1 MNKSY
6 RYTNPHYTSIT
17 YTVGSGDGKVTLTE
31 FLNDLHSVQLDC
43 IDEAVDKSDLSDAKA
58 VIQWIK
64 EKL

>member
-1 MNKSY
+1 MNYNQWNTQPY
-6 RYTNPHYTSIT
+6 RRIT
-17 YTVGSGDGKVTLTE
+17 YRVNNRVIIDE
-31 FLNDLHSVQLDC
+31 FLNDLHSVQLDY

>member
-1 MNKSY
+1 MNYNQWSTQPY
-6 RYTNPHYTSIT
+6 RRIT
-17 YTVGSGDGKVTLTE
+17 YRMNNRVIIDQ
-31 FLNDLHSVQLDC
+31 FLDELHSKQLDY

>member
-1 MNKSY
+1 MNYNQWNTQPY
-6 RYTNPHYTSIT
+6 RRIT
-17 YTVGSGDGKVTLTE
+17 YRVNNRVIIDQ
-31 FLNDLHSVQLDC
+31 FLNDLHSVQLDY

>member
-1 MNKSY
+1 MNYNNQHPYS
-6 RYTNPHYTSIT
+6 RIT
-17 YTVGSGDGKVTLTE
+17 YKVNNRVVIDQL
-31 FLNDLHSVQLDC
+31 LNDLHTVQLDY

>member
-1 MNKSY
+1 MNYSNQQPY
-6 RYTNPHYTSIT
+6 SRIT
-17 YTVGSGDGKVTLTE
+17 YTVNNRVVIDQL
-31 FLNDLHSVQLDC
+31 LDDLHTIQLDY

>member
-1 MNKSY
+1 MNYNQNQPYS
-6 RYTNPHYTSIT
+6 RIT
-17 YTVGSGDGKVTLTE
+17 YTVNKRVVIDQL
-31 FLNDLHSVQLDC
+31 LNDMHSIQLDY

>member
-1 MNKSY
+1 MNYNQWNTQPY
-6 RYTNPHYTSIT
+6 RRIT
-17 YTVGSGDGKVTLTE
+17 YKVNNRVVIDQL
-31 FLNDLHSVQLDC
+31 LDDLHTIQLDY

>member
-1 MNKSY
+1 MNYNQSNMQPY
-6 RYTNPHYTSIT
+6 RRIT
-17 YTVGSGDGKVTLTE
+17 YKVNNRVIIDQL
-31 FLNDLHSVQLDC
+31 LDDLHTIQLDF

>member
-1 MNKSY
+1 MNYNQWSTQPY
-6 RYTNPHYTSIT
+6 RRIT
-17 YTVGSGDGKVTLTE
+17 YRMNNRVIIDQ
-31 FLNDLHSVQLDC
+31 FLDELHSIQLDY